1 MAVTALMADVMSRS
15 NEPNP
20 DIEIGPRTTTAMAPP
35 SSIRTHIT
43 NKNTNKPGFKKT
55 HPS

>member
-1 MAVTALMADVMSRS
+1 MAVTALTADVMSRS

-35 SSIRTHIT
+35 SSIRIHIA
-43 NKNTNKPGFKKT
+43 NKNTNKTGFKKT